1 MAEGESRI
9 RRFYLFRAV
18 TSFTLWM
25 PFWTLWAYENL
36 DSMFLIAVVDAAFWG
51 TMLAFQIPAG
61 LVGDKYGRKAVLL
74 TGEVLFAVGLL
85 AFGFSNEFWQYV
97 VANIIWALGVC
108 FIVSGDTPFVYDTL
122 LELNRASEFTVIML
136 TATVVM
142 YISNAAACAVG
153 GIIVQHTG
161 HLEWTLII
169 ASVIAIAGSTTVLM
183 LKEPKVDRS
192 GMTSYKRHFGT
203 GLRKVLR
210 SRPIMILI
218 LFQIVIEVGIY
229 VMAIFR
235 SVYMND
241 DLKLDHLSIGVFF
254 ASFLIVAAI
263 IIRLARKIEGTLGER
278 RALVFLYCSIF
289 VSFVIVFV
297 VRSPIAIATQYLIY
311 IVAGVQGPIIN
322 GYINRRVDSEHRST
336 VMAIAT
342 FTFTLLLMIVE
353 IGAGYVATE
362 WGLIESLMVL
372 ALTTAPVAL
381 VLMILWNREI
391 EREKAETTHPSPT

>member
-1 MAEGESRI
+1 
-9 RRFYLFRAV
+9 
-18 TSFTLWM
+18 
-25 PFWTLWAYENL
+25 
-36 DSMFLIAVVDAAFWG
+36 
-51 TMLAFQIPAG
+51 
-61 LVGDKYGRKAVLL
+61 
-74 TGEVLFAVGLL
+74 
-85 AFGFSNEFWQYV
+85 
-97 VANIIWALGVC
+97 
-108 FIVSGDTPFVYDTL
+108 
-122 LELNRASEFTVIML
+122 
-136 TATVVM
+136 
-142 YISNAAACAVG
+142 
-153 GIIVQHTG
+153 
-161 HLEWTLII
+161 
-169 ASVIAIAGSTTVLM
+169 
-183 LKEPKVDRS
+183 
-192 GMTSYKRHFGT
+192 
-203 GLRKVLR
+203 
-210 SRPIMILI
+210 MILI

-241 DLKLDHLSIGVFF
+241 DLKLDHFSIGVFF

-278 RALVFLYCSIF
+278 RALVFLYCSVF
-289 VSFVIVFV
+289 ASFVIVFV

-372 ALTTAPVAL
+372 ALTTAPVAM
-381 VLMILWNREI
+381 VLMVLWNKEI
-391 EREKAETTHPSPT
+391 EREKAEAAHPSPT